1 MPLLICA
8 LMSAEVAYLDASAVV
23 RLLVQEPETAA
34 LRRRLGGWPRRASA
48 ALLRV
53 ELLRAVRR
61 AGLPR
66 LMEGAR
72 RQLASIHLIRL
83 DDDLLERAAALEP
96 VTMRSLDAIHLAA
109 AVGLGADLAAV
120 VTYDARISSA
130 AQAIGLP
137 VIAPR

>member
-1 MPLLICA
+1 
-8 LMSAEVAYLDASAVV
+8 MSTDVAYLDASAVV
-23 RLLVQEPETAA
+23 KLLVQEPETAA

-72 RQLASIHLIRL
+72 RQPARIPLIRL
-83 DDDLLERAAALEP
+83 DEDLLERAAGLQP
-96 VTMRSLDAIHLAA
+96 VTMRFLDPIHL
-109 AVGLGADLAAV
+109 
-120 VTYDARISSA
+120 SA
-130 AQAIGLP
+130 
-137 VIAPR
+137 